1 MAALMDFLDSHEET
15 INLIKN
21 EFTKRVKNDWDIDST
36 CTQVYRRIYYIYE
49 LIDNA
54 LAYRSGLISDSL
66 LRNKPEIR
74 NKVLDELV
82 KILKDSLKDCSGLFY
97 SNPIHCADEYLKKR
111 CNSVFKK
118 YGIESDFCSI

>member
-1 MAALMDFLDSHEET
+1 MDFLDSHEET
-15 INLIKN
+15 IYLMKI
-21 EFTKRVKNDWDIDST
+21 EFLERVNNDSDIDYYTSI
-36 CTQVYRRIYYIYE
+36 QVYNRIKYIYE
-49 LIDNA
+49 LIENA
-54 LAYRSGLISDSL
+54 LAYRSGLISDTL

-118 YGIESDFCSI
+118 YGIENDFVVFEG